1 MADRQDSSE
10 PDAAGGTSGG
20 TGDDGVAGVAGRPPG
35 FGRRVV
41 RRLIIVVVVV
51 GQLTMIVAA
60 YDSDHKTF
68 GFQMF
73 PESSR
78 WEADIVRVQGDG
90 TRISV
95 RDEWEYVWSDLVAGR
110 GLTNPFVNHHADSG
124 IRNQLGYLQGAL
136 DWVAEH
142 TPDDVTTEY
151 LEAVVTYTDNGRG
164 PFTRTLRSVDRV
176 ATPGPGPGS
185 GSG

>member
-1 MADRQDSSE
+1 MI
-10 PDAAGGTSGG
+10 
-20 TGDDGVAGVAGRPPG
+20 
-35 FGRRVV
+35 

-78 WEADIVRVQGDG
+78 WEADIVRVLGDG

-95 RDEWEYVWSDLVAGR
+95 REDWEYVWSELVAGR
-110 GLTNPFVNHHADSG
+110 GLANPFVNHHADSG
-124 IRNQLGYLQGAL
+124 LRNQLGYLQGAL
-136 DWVAEH
+136 DWVAGH
-142 TPDDVTTEY
+142 TPDDLTTRY

-176 ATPGPGPGS
+176 IDPGS
-185 GSG
+185 GR